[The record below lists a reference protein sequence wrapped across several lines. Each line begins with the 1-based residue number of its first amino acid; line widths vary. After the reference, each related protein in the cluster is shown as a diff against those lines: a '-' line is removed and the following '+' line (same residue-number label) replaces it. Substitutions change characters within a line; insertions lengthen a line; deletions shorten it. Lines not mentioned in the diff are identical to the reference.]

1 MGEFEN
7 SPKDVTFTDPNGE
20 HVAAVSAGE
29 TETISFTDVITGR
42 SCPTMQMRFEALLI

>member
-42 SCPTMQMRFEALLI
+42 SLALPCKCGSKHC